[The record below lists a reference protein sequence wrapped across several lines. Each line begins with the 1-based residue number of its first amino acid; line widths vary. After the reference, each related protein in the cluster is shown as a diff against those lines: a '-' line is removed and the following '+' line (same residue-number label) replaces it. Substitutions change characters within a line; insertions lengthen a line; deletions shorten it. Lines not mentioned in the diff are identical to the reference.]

1 MTQPTRSYANFAI
14 LRLHNTR
21 ETALTCSMFRSLAGL
36 RLLVAYTNR
45 RDYAH
50 MNELLLERRIARFQP
65 LSPAESTALRSLGR
79 GICTAPRGQL
89 LLGPNS
95 PRNQTVLM
103 HSGWAMLY
111 RDIADGRRQIM
122 QFCLPGDLVDPCSL
136 LLEQRDFS
144 IAAITP
150 VTYSLVR
157 FADLSAIIESHVR
170 LALPLLWSEARELYL
185 LRSHLLSVGR
195 LAAKERIAAL
205 FLELAERLTA
215 IGQADSQHFQMHA
228 NQEMLA
234 DAMGLSSVHVS
245 RTLHAMQDE
254 GLIERQG
261 NGYLILDYVRLR
273 QLVPDM
279 LVGDKDFCGLSD
291 AVQ

>member
-1 MTQPTRSYANFAI
+1 MT
-14 LRLHNTR
+14 
-21 ETALTCSMFRSLAGL
+21 
-36 RLLVAYTNR
+36 
-45 RDYAH
+45 
-50 MNELLLERRIARFQP
+50 ELLLERRIARFQP
-65 LSPAESTALRSLGR
+65 LSSAESKALHGFGR
-79 GICTAPRGQL
+79 GMCTAPRGQL
-89 LLGPNS
+89 LLGPDS

-122 QFCLPGDLVDPCSL
+122 QFCLAGDLVDPCSL
-136 LLEQRDFS
+136 LLEKRDFS
-144 IAAITP
+144 IAAITQ
-150 VTYSLVR
+150 VHYSLVN
-157 FADLSAIIESHVR
+157 FADLSAVIENHPR
-170 LALPLLWSEARELYL
+170 LALPLLWSEAREIYL

-195 LAAKERIAAL
+195 LTAKERIAAL

-234 DAMGLSSVHVS
+234 DATGLSSVHVS
-245 RTLHAMQDE
+245 RTLHTMQDE

-261 NGYLILDYVRLR
+261 HGYLIIDHARLR

-279 LVGDKDFCGLSD
+279 LIGDKDFCGPTD
-291 AVQ
+291 